1 MNVFIIMFTI
11 IFLSYTISLVT
22 IRNSRKK
29 LFYFLKKISKSQGYY
44 MKVVELFYYFNKT
57 ANILLESKKEILFC
71 YSSQNCTII
80 I

>member
-1 MNVFIIMFTI
+1 MFTV

-22 IRNSRKK
+22 IRNSK
-29 LFYFLKKISKSQGYY
+29 LFYFLKKISKSQVYY

-57 ANILLESKKEILFC
+57 SNNLLLSKKEILFC
-71 YSSQNCTII
+71 YSSKNCTII